1 MATTTKKT
9 VKKPAAKKQFKD
21 ELIDDPNAV
30 HDVYSEDD
38 LDPAYDENLADDIAF
53 DYDNASEDPG
63 DQDDHDE
70 HRNNRK

>member
-30 HDVYSEDD
+30 HDVYSEDG
-38 LDPAYDENLADDIAF
+38 LDPAYDENIADDIAF
-53 DYDNASEDPG
+53 DYDNTSGDPG
-63 DQDDHDE
+63 DLDDHDE